1 MRPALSEVE
10 SLQTT
15 QANITKLTSLIASRT
30 DTTVDLWGRSEEFR
44 EVVRKLFDP
53 IYRYWF
59 RVEWEGLENIPM
71 EGPALLVSNHSGA
84 LPPDALSIMHGIET
98 ELNRPVYGLADNLF
112 RTIPGLSIAWSR
124 AGGVSANP
132 DNAYR
137 LLKDE
142 GQLVLSFPEGIRGP
156 LKTFDERYSLRRF
169 GRGGFVETAMKS
181 GAPIVPIA
189 VIGAEESMPVVAK
202 IPLPRNPL
210 AMPYLPFTYNHL
222 VMGPILGSFVWF
234 PTKIRIRALKPVY
247 LKAKPNGSRYPRSQI
262 MEEST
267 KIEAMIRSAI
277 SEMLRNRRNVILG

>member
-1 MRPALSEVE
+1 MRPAPSEVE
-10 SLQTT
+10 ILQTT
-15 QANITKLTSLIASRT
+15 QANITKLASLIASKT
-30 DTTVDLWGRSEEFR
+30 DTTVDQWGRSEEFR
-44 EVVRKLFDP
+44 EVVRELFDP

-59 RVEWEGLENIPM
+59 RVEWDGLENIPM

-98 ELNRPVYGLADNLF
+98 ELGRPVYGLADNLF
-112 RTIPGLSIAWSR
+112 RTIPALSIAWAR

-132 DNAYR
+132 DNALR

-181 GAPIVPIA
+181 GAPIIPIA
-189 VIGAEESMPVVAK
+189 VIGAEESMPVFAK
-202 IPLPRNPL
+202 IPIPRNPL
-210 AMPYLPFTYNHL
+210 GMPYLPFTYNHL
-222 VMGPILGSFVWF
+222 AMGPIFGSFVWF
-234 PTKIRIRALKPVY
+234 PTKIRIRVLEPVY

>member
-1 MRPALSEVE
+1 MRPAPSEVE
-10 SLQTT
+10 ILQTT
-15 QANITKLTSLIASRT
+15 QANITKLASLIASKT
-30 DTTVDLWGRSEEFR
+30 DTTVDQWGRSEEFR
-44 EVVRKLFDP
+44 EVVRELFDP

-59 RVEWEGLENIPM
+59 RVEWDGLENIPM

-98 ELNRPVYGLADNLF
+98 ELGRPVYGLADNLF
-112 RTIPGLSIAWSR
+112 RTIPALSIAWAR

-132 DNAYR
+132 DNALR

-156 LKTFDERYSLRRF
+156 LKTLDERYSLRRF

-181 GAPIVPIA
+181 GAPIIPIA
-189 VIGAEESMPVVAK
+189 VIGAEESMPVFAK
-202 IPLPRNPL
+202 IPIPRNPL
-210 AMPYLPFTYNHL
+210 GMPYLPFTYNHL
-222 VMGPILGSFVWF
+222 AMGPIFGSFVWF
-234 PTKIRIRALKPVY
+234 PTKIRIRVLKPVY